1 MYVVKEQIT
10 ADNIIRKKFP
20 NLASRTRGMPALEV
34 HGSQHLR
41 SSANY
46 SMSDSKKYNPQCGSS
61 NSSISGDSPR
71 IMHRTVFNSEAKL
84 GGNRL

>member
-1 MYVVKEQIT
+1 MHVVKEQIT

-20 NLASRTRGMPALEV
+20 NLASRARGMPVEGQR
-34 HGSQHLR
+34 GSQHLR
-41 SSANY
+41 SSANV

-61 NSSISGDSPR
+61 NSSNSEGSQNM
-71 IMHRTVFNSEAKL
+71 MHSTVFKSEAKF

>member
-1 MYVVKEQIT
+1 MHVVKEQIT

-20 NLASRTRGMPALEV
+20 NLASRTRGMPAPGV

-61 NSSISGDSPR
+61 NSSNSGDSQQ
-71 IMHRTVFNSEAKL
+71 IMHSTVFKSEAKFS
-84 GGNRL
+84 GNRL